1 MPKAQDIDSI
11 EKRQS
16 PWRGLYRSAG
26 AAALLMAAL
35 IVTQIA
41 VYAIWTPPGEAE
53 GMLALMGRNPALGL
67 LSMDLLYLVD
77 SALLVIIYLGLYI
90 ALRPT
95 GESPMLIAT
104 ALGIVGVAAYFA
116 SNPAFEML
124 SLGGA
129 YAGAGPE
136 KRAALVAAA
145 RGFMEGYK
153 GTAFNVYYV
162 LNTLY
167 LFIMTPVM
175 RGSGEFGNTAVISG
189 FAAAILM
196 IVPSSVG
203 TIGLYF
209 SLASLA
215 PWLIWLVAV
224 APRFFALA
232 RRPSCA

>member
-1 MPKAQDIDSI
+1 MSEARKI
-11 EKRQS
+11 EAIEGLRN
-16 PWRGLYRSAG
+16 PWRGLYLSAG

-41 VYAIWTPPGEAE
+41 VYAIWMPPGEAE

-77 SALLVIIYLGLYI
+77 SVLLVIIYLGLYV
-90 ALRPT
+90 ALRPY

-104 ALGIVGVAAYFA
+104 ALGLVGVAAYFA

-124 SLGGA
+124 YLGRA
-129 YAGAGPE
+129 YAAAAAPE
-136 KRAALVAAA
+136 ERAAVVAAA

-167 LFIMTPVM
+167 LFVMTPVM
-175 RGSGEFGNTAVISG
+175 GKGGLFGKTAVISG
-189 FAAAILM
+189 FAAAVLM
-196 IVPSSVG
+196 IIPSSAG
-203 TIGLYF
+203 TVGLYF

-215 PWLIWLVAV
+215 PWLVWLVAV
-224 APRFFALA
+224 APRFFGLA
-232 RRPSCA
+232 KRAA

>member
-1 MPKAQDIDSI
+1 MTDTQEIDSI
-11 EKRQS
+11 EKRHN
-16 PWRGLYRSAG
+16 PWRGLYLSAG
-26 AAALLMAAL
+26 VSALFMTAL

-41 VYAIWTPPGEAE
+41 VYAIWMPPSDAE
-53 GMLALMGRNPALGL
+53 GMLALMGRSPALGL

-77 SALLVIIYLGLYI
+77 SVLLVIIYLGLYI

-104 ALGIVGVAAYFA
+104 ALGIIGVAAYFA

-124 SLGGA
+124 YLGRA
-129 YAGAGPE
+129 YAAAAAPE
-136 KRAALVAAA
+136 ERAAVVAAA

-167 LFIMTPVM
+167 LFVMTPVM
-175 RGSGEFGNTAVISG
+175 RKSGIFGKTAVISG
-189 FAAAILM
+189 FAAAVLM
-196 IVPSSVG
+196 IIPSSAG
-203 TIGLYF
+203 TIGLYC

-215 PWLIWLVAV
+215 PWLVWLVAV

-232 RRPSCA
+232 KRAS

>member
-1 MPKAQDIDSI
+1 MTDTREIDSI
-11 EKRQS
+11 EKRHN
-16 PWRGLYRSAG
+16 PWRGLYLSAG
-26 AAALLMAAL
+26 VSALFMTAL

-41 VYAIWTPPGEAE
+41 VYAIWMPPSDAE

-77 SALLVIIYLGLYI
+77 SVLLVIIYLGLYI
-90 ALRPT
+90 ALRST

-129 YAGAGPE
+129 YAAAAPE
-136 KRAALVAAA
+136 ERVAIIAAA

-175 RGSGEFGNTAVISG
+175 RRSGLFGKTAVASG
-189 FAAAILM
+189 LAAAILM
-196 IVPSSVG
+196 IIPSSVG

-232 RRPSCA
+232 RRPS